1 MLEFRRPVLLLMAA
15 ASLAAGQ
22 PALTTIQDILYRA
35 NGTRFTGTMFV
46 QWNSFEAGDTSNIAT
61 ANLTLPIVNGV
72 LKVKLVPTTTATPGA
87 QYNITYNS
95 GGVTQFTEVWAV
107 PPSTPTL
114 RVRDVRISSGT
125 VVGPP
130 PVTSPIQIG
139 DVVGLPNA
147 LAVRPTEGVGFVA
160 GRAAVIDQ
168 AGQIDGATGNLGDCV
183 KVDGSSGPCGS
194 GGGGG
199 VPSFSDGETPT
210 GAINAINTTFTLNFS
225 PSPTVSL
232 TLSRNGLL
240 MKQGTDYSLSG
251 AVITFFAGS
260 VPQTGDVLLAS
271 YRR

>member
-35 NGTRFTGTMFV
+35 NGTRFTGTMFIRY
-46 QWNSFEAGDTSNIAT
+46 NSFLAGDTSNIAT

-72 LKVKLVPTTTATPGA
+72 LNVKLVPTTTASAGA
-87 QYNITYNS
+87 QYNITYSS
-95 GGVTQFTEVWAV
+95 GGAIQFTEVWAV
-107 PPSTPTL
+107 PPSTPKL
-114 RVRDVRISSGT
+114 RVRDVRVSSGT

-130 PVTSPIQIG
+130 PVTSPIQIT

-147 LAVRPTEGVGFVA
+147 LAVRPTEGVGFAV
-160 GRAAVIDQ
+160 GRAATIDQ

-183 KVDGSSGPCGS
+183 RVDGSSGACGGS

-199 VPSFSDGETPT
+199 PSFSDGETP
-210 GAINAINTTFTLNFS
+210 GGVVNSMNTTYTLNFS
-225 PSPTVSL
+225 PSPAASL
-232 TLSRNGLL
+232 TLFRNGLL
-240 MKQGTDYSLSG
+240 MQPGIDYSLSG
-251 AVITFFAGS
+251 AVITFFSGS
-260 VPQTGDVLLAS
+260 VPQTGDALLAS